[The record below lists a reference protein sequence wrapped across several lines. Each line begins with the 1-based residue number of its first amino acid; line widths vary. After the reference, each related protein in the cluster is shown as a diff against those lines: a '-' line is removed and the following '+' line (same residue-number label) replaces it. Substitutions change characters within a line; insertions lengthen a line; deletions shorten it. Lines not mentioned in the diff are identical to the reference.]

1 MWDAF
6 KDFIFWGIQAVYS
19 FIGDWGMAIILV
31 TILFRILLIPLMSG
45 QIKSSYQMQK
55 IQPKIQEVQQKFA
68 DDPMRQQEEMQKLY
82 AEAKFNPIA
91 GCLPLFLQM
100 PIFMALFQVLREMP
114 NYIEK
119 YGLTS
124 QGNYGFYNLVP
135 DLTYSPAEA
144 LGVGVNTFIPY
155 LILLVVFA
163 GATFLPMVLQQL
175 NAPNSQQR
183 RQTLMM
189 SAFMSVFML
198 FIGWQSPGGV
208 LLFWGVSSLIGV
220 AQQQLTT
227 RALKAADARKA
238 EEIIDTEPV
247 KVDVTRKAK
256 KKRPTKSR

>member
-6 KDFIFWGIQAVYS
+6 KDFIFWGIQAIYS
-19 FIGDWGMAIILV
+19 FIGDWGMAIIVV
-31 TILFRILLIPLMSG
+31 TIIFRLLLIPLMRG

-55 IQPKIQEVQQKFA
+55 VQPLMQEIQTKYA
-68 DDPMRQQEEMQKLY
+68 DDPQRMQEEMQKLY

-91 GCLPLFLQM
+91 GCLPIFLQM

-114 NYIEK
+114 TYLEK
-119 YGLTS
+119 YGIS
-124 QGNYGFYNLVP
+124 QGSYGLYNLVN
-135 DLTYSPAEA
+135 DLTLSPANAFA
-144 LGVGVNTFIPY
+144 LGFGTFVPY
-155 LILLVVFA
+155 LILLLVFA
-163 GATFLPMVLQQL
+163 GATFLPMILQQL

-183 RQTLMM
+183 RQTLMI

-198 FIGWQSPGGV
+198 FIGWSSPAGV

-227 RALKAADARKA
+227 RSLKAADAKA
-238 EEIIDTEPV
+238 EAEIIETKPV
-247 KVDVTRKAK
+247 QVDVTRKQK

>member
-6 KDFIFWGIQAVYS
+6 KDFIFWGIQSVYS
-19 FIGDWGMAIILV
+19 FVGDWGMAIILV
-31 TILFRILLIPLMSG
+31 TIIFRLLLIPLMSG

-55 IQPKIQEVQQKFA
+55 MQPKLQEVQAKYA

-114 NYIEK
+114 SYIQR
-119 YGLTS
+119 YGLT
-124 QGNYGFYNLVP
+124 QGNYEFYNLVP
-135 DLTYSPAEA
+135 NLTYSPADA
-144 LGVGVNTFIPY
+144 FSISWGTFIPY
-155 LILLVVFA
+155 LVLLIVFA
-163 GATFLPMVLQQL
+163 GATFLPMILQQI

-183 RQTLMM
+183 RQTLMI

-198 FIGWQSPGGV
+198 FIGWSSPGGV

-227 RALKAADARKA
+227 RALKNADAKKAA
-238 EEIIDTEPV
+238 EEPIELKPV
-247 KVDVTRKAK
+247 EVDVTRKAK